1 MSGVKII
8 GDRNGRV
15 WPLVL
20 RDAAESRKAG
30 RRLIL
35 YVPEQYTLQAER
47 DIITGLKLP
56 GLLDIQVISPRK
68 LKQQVREQ
76 SGTAT
81 RQPLNEM
88 GRAMAVH
95 RVMTEQEENLSYYRN
110 MTELSGAVTRVSGAL
125 DELME
130 SDIEPGELEEYAAG
144 TVTGAERAKLSDLKI
159 LWDGY
164 TALVSEQF
172 DDEKAIW
179 TDAVTRLE
187 KSGLWKGADL
197 AVYGFDAIRPDLREL
212 IVRICRQV
220 NSVSVYLVLD
230 EKKAPDGRIFI
241 QQHESLDQL
250 AAALEEARTVAEEIY
265 PHSERT
271 GCAPALAFLDRNL
284 FALNPEVWTG
294 DTDGALK
301 LYAGSSP
308 WDEAETVAATL
319 REWHEEGIPWSRM
332 AIALPPGA
340 GSEGIL
346 RANLKIRGI
355 PFVWQRKDKAVNHPV
370 CRMLLS
376 ALAILSEGY
385 RTDKVI
391 TVARSGFCTLTEAEG
406 LCLEDYARAHG
417 VEGRRWQRPF
427 TAGENAEET
436 ESLRQRLIQP
446 IEALRT
452 GLKEAGNAAASAEAI
467 ADFLEAENV
476 WNRLQEEEEM
486 LLQHEMYREAII
498 NRQIWKLLMDL
509 LEQLGT
515 LLGARRAA
523 IRDLKY
529 MLESALN
536 PVELA
541 ALPEEEDGVI
551 VGETGHLLAGEISA
565 LILPQ
570 AQDGMLTAP

>member
-1 MSGVKII
+1 MGRVKVI

-110 MTELSGAVTRVSGAL
+110 MTELSGAVARVSGAL

-130 SDIEPGELEEYAAG
+130 SDIEPGELEDYAGG
-144 TVTGAERAKLSDLKI
+144 TVTGAERAKLSDLKT

-187 KSGLWKGADL
+187 KSGLWQDADL

-220 NSVSVYLVLD
+220 NSVSVYLVMD

-250 AAALEEARTVAEEIY
+250 ATALEEARTV
-265 PHSERT
+265 RT
-271 GCAPALAFLDRNL
+271 
-284 FALNPEVWTG
+284 
-294 DTDGALK
+294 
-301 LYAGSSP
+301 
-308 WDEAETVAATL
+308 ET
-319 REWHEEGIPWSRM
+319 
-332 AIALPPGA
+332 
-340 GSEGIL
+340 
-346 RANLKIRGI
+346 
-355 PFVWQRKDKAVNHPV
+355 V
-370 CRMLLS
+370 CRML
-376 ALAILSEGY
+376 
-385 RTDKVI
+385 
-391 TVARSGFCTLTEAEG
+391 
-406 LCLEDYARAHG
+406 
-417 VEGRRWQRPF
+417 
-427 TAGENAEET
+427 
-436 ESLRQRLIQP
+436 SL
-446 IEALRT
+446 
-452 GLKEAGNAAASAEAI
+452 G
-467 ADFLEAENV
+467 
-476 WNRLQEEEEM
+476 
-486 LLQHEMYREAII
+486 
-498 NRQIWKLLMDL
+498 
-509 LEQLGT
+509 
-515 LLGARRAA
+515 
-523 IRDLKY
+523 
-529 MLESALN
+529 
-536 PVELA
+536 
-541 ALPEEEDGVI
+541 
-551 VGETGHLLAGEISA
+551 
-565 LILPQ
+565 
-570 AQDGMLTAP
+570 